1 MEGSRTRNKTAGA
14 ARKRAEA
21 FNVGGTCLRVC
32 IEWGTCS
39 GEVRGG
45 RKKTGRKK
53 EEEEEELKREG
64 GLVTAKRREKNN
76 TIGRGK
82 RMAEGGNN
90 KPGERWLLYV

>member
-1 MEGSRTRNKTAGA
+1 MMEGSRTRNKTAGA

-21 FNVGGTCLRVC
+21 FNVGGTCLRLC

-64 GLVTAKRREKNN
+64 GSCHGQKE
-76 TIGRGK
+76 GK
-82 RMAEGGNN
+82 
-90 KPGERWLLYV
+90 KITL